1 MKTESLPTHKS
12 SMQHSFII
20 DVEIVNAYGLR
31 LTQKSLTKTESL
43 PTKKSSMQHSFIAD
57 VEIVNA
63 YGLLPP
69 LTENI
74 ATHYSQISTCN
85 SSCFIIS
92 MLTTIIH
99 KHISILFIHTHTCPF
114 IISTKHKYYL
124 VKFLF
129 MLQLVS
135 QSLITT

>member
-1 MKTESLPTHKS
+1 
-12 SMQHSFII
+12 MQHSFII

-69 LTENI
+69 PWPKTLLP
-74 ATHYSQISTCN
+74 
-85 SSCFIIS
+85 IIPK
-92 MLTTIIH
+92 LVH
-99 KHISILFIHTHTCPF
+99 VILHV
-114 IISTKHKYYL
+114 L
-124 VKFLF
+124 
-129 MLQLVS
+129 
-135 QSLITT
+135 